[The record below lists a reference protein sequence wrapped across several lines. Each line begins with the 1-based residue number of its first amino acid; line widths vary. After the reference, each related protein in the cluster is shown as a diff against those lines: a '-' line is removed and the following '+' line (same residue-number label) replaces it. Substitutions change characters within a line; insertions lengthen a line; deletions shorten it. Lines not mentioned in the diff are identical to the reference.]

1 MNKKFIV
8 RLSVEERSQLEA
20 LIARGKAAARKL
32 TRARILLKADCN
44 DLGPAWSDE

>member
-20 LIARGKAAARKL
+20 LVAKGKAAARKL
-32 TRARILLKADCN
+32 V
-44 DLGPAWSDE
+44 

>member
-20 LIARGKAAARKL
+20 LNGLARSW
-32 TRARILLKADCN
+32 DV
-44 DLGPAWSDE
+44 